1 MFLHKKI
8 LGGDFI
14 KIEKW
19 NGFDIRF
26 NDKGEIITEDFM
38 AILSLLSDGM
48 YLPISILEEQS
59 YYEVF
64 GIYFLEDG
72 RQLKV
77 TLWVEDEMLD
87 TESPIVLVDIKKA
100 YGYEM
105 PIPPRHTP
113 IEIASQEYIYV
124 IGMAGTKFYKIGC
137 SNNPVERLKALQTA
151 NPCDLDIIAIFI
163 SQNMYLD
170 ERRIH
175 EHLNRFHKRGEWFE
189 IDNVFETVMA
199 VKDKYGLDVSVS
211 DTIYKKT
218 EEKVG

>member
-1 MFLHKKI
+1 M
-8 LGGDFI
+8 G
-14 KIEKW
+14 
-19 NGFDIRF
+19 
-26 NDKGEIITEDFM
+26 
-38 AILSLLSDGM
+38 ILSSLSDGM
-48 YLPISILEEQS
+48 YLPISILEERS
-59 YYEVF
+59 YYEAF
-64 GIYFLEDG
+64 GVYFLDDG

-87 TESPIVLVDIKKA
+87 TENPIVLVDIKKA

-105 PIPPRHTP
+105 PIPPKHTP
-113 IEIASQEYIYV
+113 IDITRQEYIYV

-137 SNNPVERLKALQTA
+137 SNNPAERLKTLQTA
-151 NPCDLDIIAIFI
+151 NLGDLNIIAIFI

-175 EHLNRFHKRGEWFE
+175 EYLTEFHKRGEWFE
-189 IDNVFETVMA
+189 IDNIFETVMA

-211 DTIYKKT
+211 DTIYKKN